1 MHWTAYLSALLTPT
15 VAAVGLYLAWRQ
27 AATARNKLKFDLFS
41 RRFSVYDAART
52 FIATVVIKGEA
63 IDDAFNA
70 FVAGT
75 REARWLFDEPLAVY
89 FHNELSQKAIELQ
102 CLNGELSESIDADER
117 KLKAT
122 QRCEL
127 KKWFYTQHDVLDGK
141 CGLFLKL
148 EH

>member
-75 REARWLFDEPLAVY
+75 REARWLFDEPLDAY
-89 FHNELSQKAIELQ
+89 LRKELDQKATELQ
-102 CLNGELSESIDADER
+102 CLNDQMAGLSAGEELTAKGS
-117 KLKAT
+117 
-122 QRCEL
+122 QRIEI
-127 KKWFYTQHDVLDGK
+127 KKWFYAQHDVLEAK
-141 CGLFLKL
+141 CHPFLKL